1 MFKKYSRSTKE
12 IKKVQQS
19 EVSSM
24 MADQTIVDRLTKV
37 AEGVKKI
44 SQKSDDFLYFSIIFL
59 KAAESAALDDNGLPK
74 KLASGETAWCY
85 FDDNHRWHGNVE
97 PHRNNNHDIFPES
110 ELKKAASKWIG
121 MPLCK
126 DHKSDSVDGIRGII
140 LDTHYDEKFKQVV
153 GLCAL
158 DRVNYPDLARK
169 VETGMVRYGSMGT
182 AVEKSICSTC
192 GNVATTPD
200 KYCDHVKQRSC
211 HGEIN
216 VGLNPIEYSL
226 VVQPAEPQAILLKC
240 IASLQNYKSEFKK
253 YVSDVDEML
262 GKLSSAQAQHLDKI
276 MKTACGDDG
285 CSIEKRDRI
294 VKSFFE
300 NNKSLTKS
308 SGFDSDYIL
317 DADKVRNLTTSAQ
330 TAADMGDQELA
341 NKILEIV
348 NSYVTDGYKPSGSE
362 LEESFSEA
370 SGISNTS
377 QMQNSM
383 NNSNIEEEPILKDRP
398 NTYEDV
404 KTSTAS
410 LTSQTKKSI
419 KNILEEFMDQ
429 SRLKKRAE
437 MRRKLAY
444 MQGGSEGREP
454 AGFKEEKFSYD
465 HDKHM
470 KQTGS
475 MGSESG
481 SFPGDE
487 AVKQKLSRAQLKQR
501 QMRRLAYMQGGS
513 EGREPAG
520 FKEEKF
526 SYDHDK
532 HMHQTKSDFNE
543 DKAIKENLKRANYYR
558 GLTKRSKYAG
568 PSLRTAIKVANSK
581 ENSKLQVY
589 AGKDLIM
596 SIPAYEI
603 FGNEVHQNWSWLKSA
618 QYGKEVCKLVRAH
631 GVLQATNILKEAQ
644 EAPPADPM
652 AEDPMAADP
661 MAADPMAAD
670 PMAEDPMAAEPAA
683 EDPMAAEP
691 MAEEPSLEEDQ
702 DPVTE
707 AETKLSKIEDLV
719 GEIRDLVSKIQD
731 EKMAD
736 VDVHIDVGGKK
747 GEAESGEA
755 EELEALAS
763 EVIGQLK
770 KAAVSLDSSADEM
783 AMISETYEN
792 IAKISSSDRIR
803 FVKLAKA
810 AYSDSDEA
818 YGEAKATIK
827 IAKSILR
834 AMRERRFSSRRR
846 LASRKNTHSLKN
858 KVKTASQ
865 KLAEQQGQEELVAE
879 AVLLRRNRREAI
891 LKTAENRIRTSMKK
905 RAELQKKQ
913 AKRKKE
919 AVKVASEKVTANDSM
934 SRIKEKL
941 ADSLSTVSKK
951 EAEGNF
957 KIKLRRAYDI
967 ALDMQKKG
975 LISHT
980 KTALDKQVDEILN
993 FDDKAFESF
1002 KRSIANL
1009 KPVSSVKTASNIGS
1023 LNVGVQEESISTKST
1038 KDISKNLLAAMWD
1051 K

>member
-1 MFKKYSRSTKE
+1 MFKKYSRSTRE
-12 IKKVQQS
+12 IKKIEKS
-19 EVSSM
+19 EVSSV
-24 MADQTIVDRLTKV
+24 MADEAIVDRLTKV

-74 KLASGETAWCY
+74 KLASGESAWCY
-85 FDDNHRWHGNVE
+85 FDDNYQWHGNVK

-192 GNVATTPD
+192 GNIATTPD
-200 KYCDHVKQRSC
+200 NYCSHVKERNA

-226 VVQPAEPQAILLKC
+226 VVQPAEPKAILLKC
-240 IASLQNYKSEFKK
+240 IASLQDYKSEFKK

-294 VKSFFE
+294 VRSFFE
-300 NNKSLTKS
+300 NNKSLTKKS
-308 SGFDSDYIL
+308 SKEDSDYIL
-317 DADKVRNLTTSAQ
+317 DADKIRNLTTSAQ
-330 TAADMGDQELA
+330 QAADMGDQELA
-341 NKILEIV
+341 DKILKMV
-348 NSYVTDGYKPSGSE
+348 NSYVTDGYKPSGAE

-370 SGISNTS
+370 SGISDTS

-383 NNSNIEEEPILKDRP
+383 NNSNIIENTFEEPILQDRP
-398 NTYEDV
+398 NTYEDTKSSLDDSV
-404 KTSTAS
+404 AS

-444 MQGGSEGREP
+444 MQGGSEGKEP
-454 AGFKEEKFSYD
+454 NTYKEEKFSHD

-470 KQTGS
+470 KQTGAI
-475 MGSESG
+475 GS
-481 SFPGDE
+481 GDE
-487 AVKQKLSRAQLKQR
+487 AAKKKLSRAQLEQR
-501 QMRRLAYMQGGS
+501 AIRRTAYMQGGS
-513 EGREPAG
+513 EGKEPNTY
-520 FKEEKF
+520 KEEKF

-532 HMHQTKSDFNE
+532 HMHQVKSDFNE
-543 DKAIKENLKRANYYR
+543 DKSIKENLKRANYYR
-558 GLTKRSKYAG
+558 GLTKSSKYTG
-568 PSLRTAIKVANSK
+568 PSLRTAIKVASTK
-581 ENSKLQVY
+581 ATSKLQVF
-589 AGKDLIM
+589 AGKDLVM

-603 FGNEVHQNWSWLKSA
+603 FGNEVSQNWNWLKSA
-618 QYGKEVCKLVRAH
+618 KYGQEVCRLVRSQ
-631 GVLQATNILKEAQ
+631 GILGATNILKEAQ
-644 EAPPADPM
+644 AEDIPLDDVAPAPEGGAPMDAAPMDAAPAPEADIPMDEAPMDEPDLEAAPEEDEADP
-652 AEDPMAADP
+652 A
-661 MAADPMAAD
+661 
-670 PMAEDPMAAEPAA
+670 
-683 EDPMAAEP
+683 
-691 MAEEPSLEEDQ
+691 
-702 DPVTE
+702 TE
-707 AETKLSKIEDLV
+707 AEGKLTRIEELA
-719 GEIRDLVSKIQD
+719 GEVRSLID
-731 EKMAD
+731 EIKDQKMAD
-736 VDVHIDVGGKK
+736 VDIHVDVGGKK
-747 GEAESGEA
+747 EEGEAGEVA
-755 EELEALAS
+755 ELDALAS
-763 EVIGQLK
+763 EIIGQLK
-770 KAAVSLDSSADEM
+770 KTAVSLDGSADEM
-783 AMISETYEN
+783 AMISETYDN
-792 IAKISSSDRIR
+792 ISKISSSDKRR
-803 FVKLAKA
+803 FVKLAKE

-818 YGEAKATIK
+818 YGEAKATVK
-827 IAKSILR
+827 LARSILM
-834 AMRERRFSSRRR
+834 AMKERNHNYKKTS
-846 LASRKNTHSLKN
+846 LAQRNYRNQISKE
-858 KVKTASQ
+858 ASD
-865 KLAEQQGQEELVAE
+865 AGQEELMAE

-891 LKTAENRIRTSMKK
+891 LKSAENRVRTSMMKK
-905 RAELQKKQ
+905 AKLQKAAAKKAKVAKQ
-913 AKRKKE
+913 E
-919 AVKVASEKVTANDSM
+919 SVKVASEKTAQNDSM

-941 ADSLSTVSKK
+941 ADSLSTVGKK
-951 EAEGNF
+951 EAEDNF
-957 KIKLRRAYDI
+957 KIKLRRAYDV
-967 ALDMQKKG
+967 AMDMQKKG

-1009 KPVSSVKTASNIGS
+1009 KPVSNVKTASNIGS
-1023 LNVGVQEESISTKST
+1023 LNVGVQEESITKSAS
-1038 KDISKNLLAAMWD
+1038 KDISRNLLAAMWD